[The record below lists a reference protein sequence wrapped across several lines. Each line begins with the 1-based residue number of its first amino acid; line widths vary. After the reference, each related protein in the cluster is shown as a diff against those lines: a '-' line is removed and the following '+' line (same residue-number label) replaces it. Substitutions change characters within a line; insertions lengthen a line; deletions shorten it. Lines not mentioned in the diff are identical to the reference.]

1 MCLKKK
7 DGFDFGVKKKKKKIM
22 VSLLLAYNE
31 MIYI

>member
-7 DGFDFGVKKKKKKIM
+7 DGFDFGVKKKKKIM